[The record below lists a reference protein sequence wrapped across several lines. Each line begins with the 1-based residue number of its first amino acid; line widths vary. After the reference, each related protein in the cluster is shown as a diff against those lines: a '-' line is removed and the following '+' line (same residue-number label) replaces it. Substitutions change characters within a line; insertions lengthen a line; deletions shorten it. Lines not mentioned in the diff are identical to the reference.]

1 MQAIRLHPAP
11 KDSKPYSPS
20 NPAPPS
26 ALKLDK
32 IPIPRPSRQR
42 EILIRVKA
50 TTAIRDELSWPETY
64 AAEFAIPGHDFSGIV
79 EDVFVNPDSSSSS
92 STTTTT
98 QFKRGDEVFGMTH
111 ADRGTTWAEYTIVRE
126 DEVALKPEN
135 LTWEEAACLPLS
147 GLTAFEALFRHA
159 GLPFPNAVGEKE
171 MIGKRVLITGS
182 SGGVG
187 IYLVQLAAVA
197 GLHVV
202 ATSSSTVRNAEF
214 LRGLGADEVVEYSA
228 LGENVEGS
236 FDLIVDTVGGAILR
250 RCWSWIS
257 GDGTLISVDSG
268 SFDFVSDHRKSGFSK
283 GKEDVRALFFIVRS
297 DAEALR
303 KLATL
308 AELGR
313 LKPFVLR
320 EFELSEA
327 QEAYEQASSK
337 ASGYGKVVIKI

>member
-1 MQAIRLHPAP
+1 MQAVRLHPAP
-11 KDSKPYSPS
+11 NGSKPYSPT

-32 IPIPRPSRQR
+32 IPIPKPSRQG

-50 TTAIRDELSWPETY
+50 TTAIRDALTWPETY
-64 AAEFAIPGHDFSGIV
+64 ATEFTIPGNDFCGIV
-79 EDVFVNPDSSSSS
+79 EDVFVNPDS
-92 STTTTT
+92 TTTT

-111 ADRGTTWAEYTIVRE
+111 ADRASTWAEYAIVHE
-126 DEVALKPEN
+126 HEATLKPEK
-135 LTWEEAACLPLS
+135 LTWEEAACLSLS
-147 GLTAFEALFRHA
+147 GLTAFEALFEHA
-159 GLPFPNAVGEKE
+159 GLPFSDAVGGEE
-171 MIGKRVLITGS
+171 MVGKRVLITGS

-187 IYLVQLAAVA
+187 IYLVQLAAIA

-202 ATSSSTVRNAEF
+202 AASSSTERNGEF
-214 LRGLGADEVVEYSA
+214 LRGLGADEVVEYST

-236 FDLIVDTVGGAILR
+236 FDLIVDTVGGEILR

-257 GDGTLISVDSG
+257 RYGTLISVDSA
-268 SFDFVSDHRKSGFSK
+268 SFDFVNENRKCGFYK

-297 DAEALR
+297 DAEALK

-308 AELGR
+308 ADLGR
-313 LKPFVLR
+313 LKPFVLQK
-320 EFELSEA
+320 FELSQA

-337 ASGYGKVVIKI
+337 ASGYGKVVISI